1 MVVQKQ
7 GNQLY
12 DGVNNL
18 IASNIDRL
26 VDAEVKPT
34 FPTTVMGDASQKSHE
49 SERFLKAV
57 RFSWDDH
64 IGGMTKLRD
73 LLKYMVRI
81 SFMIRNDIHRNLGS
95 SVCPSSWKATNMGFG
110 DETLPRTYA

>member
-7 GNQLY
+7 GDQLY
-12 DGVNNL
+12 NGVNGL
-18 IASNIDRL
+18 VATNIDRL

-34 FPTTVMGDASQKSHE
+34 FPTTVLGDASQKSPE

-57 RFSWDDH
+57 RSSWDDH

-73 LLKYMVRI
+73 LLKYMV
-81 SFMIRNDIHRNLGS
+81 SMSCMLRNAILSCPGP
-95 SVCPSSWKATNMGFG
+95 SVCSVSRKAVNMGFG
-110 DETLPRTYA
+110 HETIP